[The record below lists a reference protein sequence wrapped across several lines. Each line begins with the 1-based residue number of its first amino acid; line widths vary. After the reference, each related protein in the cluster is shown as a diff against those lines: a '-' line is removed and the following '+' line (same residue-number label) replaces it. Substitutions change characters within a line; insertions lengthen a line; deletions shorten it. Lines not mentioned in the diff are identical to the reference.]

1 MKDGWLL
8 YGANGFTG
16 RLIAAEAVRRG
27 LRPVLAGRDREA
39 ISVMAASLGLEHRVF
54 ALTDDVEAQVV
65 GYAAVLHAAGPFSS
79 TSARM
84 VEACLRTRTHYLDL
98 NGDIA
103 VFEQI
108 FARAAEAEQQG
119 CVLLPGVGFDV
130 VPTDCVAAALKRA
143 LPDAERLELAWGGDL
158 APSAGT
164 SKASL
169 EIIPRGG
176 AVREGGQVRVVPTA
190 WRTLDVPFPDG
201 PARAVTVPWGD
212 VATAYR
218 STRIPN
224 IAVYAAMPRRMIV
237 TFKML
242 RPLFPVL
249 RVGFVRRA
257 LGRIIE
263 WTVRGPSERALATGR
278 TFIWGRAT
286 NAAGEVWTATAS
298 GPDGYR
304 LSALAAVE
312 AMERTL
318 AGRIAPGAH
327 TPATALGAGFLAT
340 LPDCAMQD
348 PARASST

>member
-1 MKDGWLL
+1 MKHGWLL

-27 LRPVLAGRDREA
+27 LRPVLAGRDGRA
-39 ISVMAASLGLEHRVF
+39 ISAMAESLGLDHRVF
-54 ALTDDVEAQVV
+54 ALTDDVEALVT
-65 GYAAVLHAAGPFSS
+65 GFAAVVHAAGPFSA

-84 VEACLRTRTHYLDL
+84 VDACLRTRTHYLDL

-103 VFEQI
+103 VFEEI
-108 FARAAEAEQQG
+108 FARAAEAEQHG

-130 VPTDCVAAALKRA
+130 VPTDCVAAALKHA

-158 APSAGT
+158 APSQGT
-164 SKASL
+164 SKATL
-169 EIIPRGG
+169 EILPRGG
-176 AVREGGQVRVVPTA
+176 AVREAGEIRVVPTA
-190 WRTLDVPFPDG
+190 WRTLDVPFPRG
-201 PARAVTVPWGD
+201 NTRAVTVPWGD

-224 IAVYAAMPRRMIV
+224 IAVYAAMPRRAIMAL
-237 TFKML
+237 KLL
-242 RPLFPVL
+242 RPLLPVL
-249 RVGFVRRA
+249 RLGWVRRV
-257 LGRIIE
+257 LSRIIE

-286 NAAGEVWTATAS
+286 NAAGEVRTATAS

-312 AMERTL
+312 AVEHVL
-318 AGRIAPGAH
+318 AGRVTPGAH
-327 TPATALGAGFLAT
+327 TPATALGAAFLAT
-340 LPDCAMQD
+340 LPGCDMTAPVACSA
-348 PARASST
+348 